1 MKTSTQLKKI
11 KNGTIVKLIQKTRL
25 RDDITCGIVE
35 CSICPNVLMKD
46 SLTMQSSILFLDSDL
61 ILNQIDAI
69 KNFTEIDNAIIFQ
82 SEYLAVT
89 DK

>member
-1 MKTSTQLKKI
+1 M
-11 KNGTIVKLIQKTRL
+11 
-25 RDDITCGIVE
+25 
-35 CSICPNVLMKD
+35 VLMKD
-46 SLTMQSSILFLDSDL
+46 SLTMQSNILFLDSDL